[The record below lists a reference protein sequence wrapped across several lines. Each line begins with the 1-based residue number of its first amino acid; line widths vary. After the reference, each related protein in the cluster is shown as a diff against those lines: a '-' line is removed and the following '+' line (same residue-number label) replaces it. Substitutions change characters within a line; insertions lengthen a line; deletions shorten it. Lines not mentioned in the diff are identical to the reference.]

1 MALTNAD
8 RVGKGLELLN
18 RGLQPFVEREMR
30 SVYGEGWPAEAVAAL
45 RENKLVLQEREN
57 WDSQA
62 LLTLVWNRWN
72 EVFRRTLGHAER
84 SLVSELREARNRWA
98 HQELFSTDD
107 GYRILDSV
115 SRLLSA
121 VSAPEAAEVEKQKMD
136 LLRLK
141 FEEQARNVTR
151 KVAVAAVEGQPSAGL
166 RSWREVITPHQDVA
180 RGTYQQAEFAAD
192 LWQVH
197 VGEGASSE
205 YTDPVEFFRRTYLT
219 QGLRGLLTMALQRLS
234 GKGGDPV
241 VELQTNFGGGKTHS
255 MLALY
260 HLFSGAKARG
270 LVGLEEV
277 LAEAGIKEIPRV
289 NRVVF
294 VGTKTSPGQTVVK
307 PDGTRVRTLWGE
319 IAHQLGEAEGGKGP
333 EAYELVR
340 EADETAT
347 NPGDALRKLFN
358 RYGPCLILIDEW
370 VAYARQLHDD
380 PDLPGGS
387 FETHFTFAQ
396 ALTEA
401 VKASP
406 QTLLVV
412 SIPASEPGREGRT
425 SAEIEVGGERGK
437 AALARLKNAIGRIQ
451 SPWRPA
457 TGDESFEIVRRR
469 LFEPIPTEL
478 LPQRDAVV
486 KAFMELYRSNSGEFP
501 SATRESSYEAKLKAA
516 YPIHP
521 ELFERL
527 YSDWSSLEKFQ
538 RTRGVLRLMAAVI
551 HGLWERDDKSLLIMP
566 ANVPID
572 AGAVQSELTRY
583 LEDNWVP
590 VIERDVDGPESLP
603 LRLDRENANL
613 GRYSATRRVAR
624 TLYLGSAPTLSAE
637 NRGLEDRNIKLGC
650 VQPGEAVATFGD
662 ALRRLTD
669 QATHLYV
676 NGQRYWFAT
685 QPSVNRLAQERA
697 EKLEDYLVSQE
708 IERRLR
714 DETRERGDFPR
725 IHVCPESSG
734 DVPDEHEVAL
744 VVLGPV
750 FAHIQSRE
758 GVSPAQAEAQKILES
773 RGSKDRI
780 YKNTLA
786 FLAADKR
793 RVGDLEQAVRMYLAW
808 KSVET
813 DGNSGVLNLDNFQR
827 GQARTRCSDAD
838 HAIKARIPETYN
850 WLLIPT
856 QEKADPTIAW
866 LPYSLQGH
874 DALAVRASKKLKS
887 DGRLDVRM
895 AGTVLRRELDRIPLW
910 RGDQVSLKQLTDD
923 FATYVYL
930 ARLKTPEVLLE
941 AVREGIA
948 SLNWSLEGFAYAD
961 AWDEQK
967 GRYLG
972 LRAGPEASLPGGPQG
987 VLVKPEVAAEQLERE
1002 KPTTP
1007 PSGLGPSIT
1016 VSPADTAT
1024 GSNSPTPQPANS
1036 PQRPRRFQASVR
1048 LEPTRLSRDADQI
1061 AQEVLQHLLALDG
1074 AEAEVVLEI
1083 QVRVLGGVPESVE
1096 RTVGENARTLR
1107 FSSSSFESE

>member
-1 MALTNAD
+1 MAITNAD
-8 RVGKGLELLN
+8 RVGKALELLN
-18 RGLQPFVEREMR
+18 KGLQPFVEREMKA
-30 SVYGEGWPAEAVAAL
+30 VYGDNWPAEAVAAL
-45 RENKLVLQEREN
+45 KENKLVVQGREN

-62 LLTLVWNRWN
+62 LLTLMWNRWT
-72 EVFRRTLGHAER
+72 EVFRRILGHAER

-136 LLRLK
+136 LLRQK

-151 KVAVAAVEGQPSAGL
+151 KVSVAPVEGQPSSGL
-166 RSWREVITPHQDVA
+166 RPWREVITPHQDVA

-205 YTDPVEFFRRTYLT
+205 YTDPTEFFRRTYLT
-219 QGLRGLLTMALQRLS
+219 QGLRGLLSMALQRLS
-234 GKGGDPV
+234 GRGGDPV

-260 HLFSGAKARG
+260 HLFSGAKARD
-270 LVGLEEV
+270 LVGLEAV
-277 LAEAGIKEIPRV
+277 LGETGTKDIPRV
-289 NRVVF
+289 NRAVL
-294 VGTKTSPGQTVVK
+294 VGTKISPGQPERK
-307 PDGTRVRTLWGE
+307 KDGTLIRTLWGE
-319 IAHQLGEAEGGKGP
+319 MAYQLGEAEGGKGA

-347 NPGDALRKLFN
+347 NPGDAMRKLFN

-412 SIPASEPGREGRT
+412 SIPASEPGREGRN

-478 LPQRDAVV
+478 LPQRDAVI
-486 KAFMELYRSNSGEFP
+486 KGFMELYRSNGGEFP
-501 SATRESSYEAKLKAA
+501 SVTRESGYEAKLKAA

-551 HGLWERDDKSLLIMP
+551 HELWERNDKNLLIMP
-566 ANVPID
+566 ANVPVD

-613 GRYSATRRVAR
+613 GKYSATRRVAR
-624 TLYLGSAPTLSAE
+624 TLYLGSAPTLTAD

-650 VQPGEAVATFGD
+650 AQPGELVATFGD

-676 NGQRYWFAT
+676 NGQRYWFST

-708 IERRLR
+708 IERRLK
-714 DETRERGDFPR
+714 DEARERGDFPR

-734 DVPDEHEVAL
+734 DVPDEHEAAL
-744 VVLGPV
+744 VVLGPAFSHV
-750 FAHIQSRE
+750 QSRE
-758 GVSPAQAEAQKILES
+758 SISSAQTEAQRILES
-773 RGSKDRI
+773 RGNKDRI
-780 YKNTLA
+780 FKNTLA

-793 RVGDLEQAVRMYLAW
+793 RVGDLEQSVRMYLAW

-813 DGNSGVLNLDNFQR
+813 DGNSGALNLDNFQR
-827 GQARTRCSDAD
+827 NLTQTKRSEAER
-838 HAIKARIPETYN
+838 AIKARIPETFN

-856 QEKADPTIAW
+856 QVKGDPAIAW
-866 LPYSLQGH
+866 LPYSLQGQ
-874 DALAVRASKKLKS
+874 DALAVRASKKLKG

-895 AGTVLRRELDRIPLW
+895 AGTVLRREMDRIPLW
-910 RGDQVSLKQLTDD
+910 RGDHVGLKQLTDD

-930 ARLKTPEVLLE
+930 PRLRDPGVLLA
-941 AVREGIA
+941 AVCDGIA
-948 SLNWSLEGFAYAD
+948 SPNWLLEGFAYAD

-972 LRAGPEASLPGGPQG
+972 LRAGPGVGLPSAPQG
-987 VLVKPEVAAEQLERE
+987 VLVKPEIAAEQLERE
-1002 KPTTP
+1002 KPIP
-1007 PSGLGPSIT
+1007 PSRPIDPNSATDPS
-1016 VSPADTAT
+1016 SP
-1024 GSNSPTPQPANS
+1024 GSDPSTPKPPVP
-1036 PQRPRRFQASVR
+1036 PQRPSRFRASVR

-1061 AQEVLQHLLALDG
+1061 AREVLQHLLALDG
-1074 AEAEVVLEI
+1074 AEAEVDLEI
-1083 QVRVLGGVPESVE
+1083 QVRVRGGISESVE
-1096 RTVGENARTLR
+1096 RTVGENARTLQFR
-1107 FSSSSFESE
+1107 WSIFESE